1 MNEKHGTLFNE
12 SATKIKWQN
21 LISGLDEMTKEKQQV
36 QAHTYKMHKSRLQ
49 LNGIF
54 HN

>member
-1 MNEKHGTLFNE
+1 MNRQRKLNG
-12 SATKIKWQN
+12 KN
-21 LISGLDEMTKEKQQV
+21 LISGLDEMTREKQQV